1 MQSTALGKET
11 QRDRLL
17 TVSMSTSPNP
27 TVLSWQTA
35 AKRDLKGI
43 VPALAFPNLGKFVLF
58 KAHFETWKHH
68 GSFVLFPAK
77 ENNSTTKIRTQLFYI
92 LKQPMAEAQG
102 RGRDVRGQ
110 PKVTGR
116 IKWDPVC
123 KAPQQSSWFTAR
135 PGSVNKNLSG
145 CIYSGREARSPE
157 IGLLSQWA
165 AQGPDLKSAVQ
176 TFLTMPQNWGR
187 INDKFRFKII
197 CNASWIKWSH

>member
-1 MQSTALGKET
+1 
-11 QRDRLL
+11 
-17 TVSMSTSPNP
+17 MSTSPKP
-27 TVLSWQTA
+27 TVLCWQIS

-43 VPALAFPNLGKFVLF
+43 VPAFPNLGRFVLF
-58 KAHFETWKHH
+58 KAHLETWKHH

-145 CIYSGREARSPE
+145 CIYPGKEARSLE
-157 IGLLSQWA
+157 VSLLPQRA

-176 TFLTMPQNWGR
+176 TFLNMPQNRGR
-187 INDKFRFKII
+187 INDKFRFKFDSMLPESNGHI
-197 CNASWIKWSH
+197 NIKNLSIQLES

>member
-1 MQSTALGKET
+1 MDKVFSSTKHNFNSYYMQSTALGKET
-11 QRDRLL
+11 RDRHL
-17 TVSMSTSPNP
+17 TVSMSSSPKP
-27 TVLSWQTA
+27 TVPCWQIS

-43 VPALAFPNLGKFVLF
+43 MLALAFPNLGKLVLS

-68 GSFVLFPAK
+68 GSFILFPAK

-110 PKVTGR
+110 PKVTER

-135 PGSVNKNLSG
+135 PGSVSIQQKLVRLYLSWEG
-145 CIYSGREARSPE
+145 SKVPGI
-157 IGLLSQWA
+157 
-165 AQGPDLKSAVQ
+165 
-176 TFLTMPQNWGR
+176 
-187 INDKFRFKII
+187 
-197 CNASWIKWSH
+197 

>member
-1 MQSTALGKET
+1 
-11 QRDRLL
+11 
-17 TVSMSTSPNP
+17 MSTSPKP
-27 TVLSWQTA
+27 TVLCWQIS

-43 VPALAFPNLGKFVLF
+43 VPAFPNLGRFVLF
-58 KAHFETWKHH
+58 KAHLETWKHH
-68 GSFVLFPAK
+68 GFLFVLFPAK

-123 KAPQQSSWFTAR
+123 KAPSRPAGSQQDLDQSTY
-135 PGSVNKNLSG
+135 NKNLSG
-145 CIYSGREARSPE
+145 CIYPGKEARSLE
-157 IGLLSQWA
+157 VSLLPQQA

-176 TFLTMPQNWGR
+176 TFLNMPQNRGR
-187 INDKFRFKII
+187 INDKFRFKFDSMLPESNGHI
-197 CNASWIKWSH
+197 NIKNLSIQLES